1 MGRGQRAQS
10 SGGAE
15 RNLEIEFD
23 ELLEQVGSN
32 RFWLTYLSNAT
43 RPASR
48 IGIHLAI
55 FAEPF
60 LSMVLSGEK
69 TIESR
74 FSRNRCAPYG
84 EIDDGDIILVKEV
97 AGPICGLVLARRIWC
112 YELGIEPI
120 DRIRRRFGTAI
131 RADDNFWASR
141 TDAHYATLI
150 ELDTPASIAPVN
162 CDKRDRRGWVSL
174 RSRQMAFDFA

>member
-1 MGRGQRAQS
+1 M
-10 SGGAE
+10 E
-15 RNLEIEFD
+15 VELDEI
-23 ELLEQVGSN
+23 LGQVGDN
-32 RFWLTYLSNAT
+32 DFWLTYLLDAA

-55 FAEPF
+55 FVEPF

-84 EIDDGDIILVKEV
+84 EIDDGDIILLKEV
-97 AGPICGLVLARRIWC
+97 GRPICGLAIARRTWF
-112 YELGIEPI
+112 YDLGIEPI
-120 DRIRRRFGTAI
+120 ERIRHRFGTRI
-131 RADDNFWASR
+131 RGDDEFWSSRADAL
-141 TDAHYATLI
+141 YATLI
-150 ELDTPASIAPVN
+150 ELDAAASIASVS

-174 RSRQMAFDFA
+174 RSRQMAFDFT

>member
-1 MGRGQRAQS
+1 
-10 SGGAE
+10 
-15 RNLEIEFD
+15 LEVEFD
-23 ELLEQVGSN
+23 SLLEQIDGHH
-32 RFWLTYLSNAT
+32 FWLSYLSDAR
-43 RPASR
+43 RPTSR

-84 EIDDGDIILVKEV
+84 DIDDGDIILLKEV
-97 AGPICGLVLARRIWC
+97 AGPICGIALARRIWC
-112 YELGIEPI
+112 YDLIAEPI
-120 DRIRRRFGTAI
+120 DRIRRRFGDGICADDRFWDS
-131 RADDNFWASR
+131 RADAL
-141 TDAHYATLI
+141 YATLI
-150 ELDTPASIAPVN
+150 ELDAPAPIAPVS

-174 RSRQMAFDFA
+174 RSRQMSFNFA

>member
-1 MGRGQRAQS
+1 M
-10 SGGAE
+10 E
-15 RNLEIEFD
+15 VEFS
-23 ELLEQVGSN
+23 ELLEQVDGHD
-32 RFWLTYLSNAT
+32 FWLSYLSDAT
-43 RPASR
+43 RPTSR

-84 EIDDGDIILVKEV
+84 EIDDGDIILLKEV
-97 AGPICGLVLARRIWC
+97 SGPICGLALARRIWS
-112 YELGIEPI
+112 YDLGSESI
-120 DRIRRRFGTAI
+120 DSIRYRFGAGI
-131 RADDNFWASR
+131 CAGDEFWSSRADAL
-141 TDAHYATLI
+141 YATLI
-150 ELDTPASIAPVN
+150 ELDAPASIAPVN

-174 RSRQMAFDFA
+174 RSRQMSFSFI

>member
-1 MGRGQRAQS
+1 MEVQ
-10 SGGAE
+10 
-15 RNLEIEFD
+15 FD
-23 ELLEQVGSN
+23 ALLEQVDSHD
-32 RFWLTYLSNAT
+32 FWLTYLSDAT
-43 RPASR
+43 QPASR

-55 FAEPF
+55 FSEPF

-84 EIDDGDIILVKEV
+84 EIGDGDIILVKEV
-97 AGPICGLVLARRIWC
+97 SGPICGIALARRTWC
-112 YELGIEPI
+112 YDLEAEPL
-120 DRIRRRFGTAI
+120 DRIRHRFGAGI
-131 RADDNFWASR
+131 GADDEFWASR
-141 TDAHYATLI
+141 ADALYATLI

-174 RSRQMAFDFA
+174 RPRQMSFAF